1 MLILLPLL
9 RKLPIRARAIV
20 GAIVVVLGLAG
31 LFVSGLMVAGAIA
44 VVVGAVFVGD
54 AWRSNRRALARAR
67 MGIAG

>member
-1 MLILLPLL
+1 
-9 RKLPIRARAIV
+9 
-20 GAIVVVLGLAG
+20 VVLGLAG

-54 AWRSNRRALARAR
+54 AWRSNRRALASAR